1 MPNPLAMTASSGG
14 ATGATWRTAG
24 RRDSETLILPL
35 QLVAF
40 SLSACMDRA
49 IVCCLAQA
57 EQTLKREHAS
67 TYALKHPLLE
77 FSSTD
82 WWRVKEAGWM
92 NEEWG
97 ELSGDD
103 LDMGKTEWN

>member
-14 ATGATWRTAG
+14 VTGATWRTAG
-24 RRDSETLILPL
+24 RRDSETLVPPL

-67 TYALKHPLLE
+67 TYALEHPLLE
-77 FSSTD
+77 FSST
-82 WWRVKEAGWM
+82 KQEEAK
-92 NEEWG
+92 
-97 ELSGDD
+97 SQ
-103 LDMGKTEWN
+103 LDAPKGKGPTN